1 MTGVNAPEASSTE
14 ARPMTGRT
22 LEVNGVRILELS
34 PEGPRVRDAAELLS
48 LAWEHEATLV
58 AIPAERLGEAF
69 FKLATGV
76 AGELAQ
82 KFVNYRM
89 RLAIL
94 GDISAQVAN
103 SKALHSFVYESNRGA
118 SLWFVKDREALVAR
132 LS

>member
-1 MTGVNAPEASSTE
+1 MTGVNVSEASPTE
-14 ARPMTGRT
+14 GRPLTGQT
-22 LEVNGVRILELS
+22 LEVNGVRVLELS
-34 PEGPRVRDAAELLS
+34 PEGPRIRDASELLS

-58 AIPAERLGEAF
+58 AIPAVRLGEDF

-94 GDISAQVAN
+94 GDISAHVAH
-103 SKALHSFVYESNRGA
+103 SKALHGFVYESNRGA
-118 SLWFVKDREALVAR
+118 SLWFVADREALVAR